1 MSDKKED
8 VRKIVH
14 EILDSGPPVRTP
26 WSPVSEEQVARREAE
41 EAQMLREDAA
51 RLAEAEPTD
60 LQQAER
66 GDTSPPPPAPQ
77 P

>member
-1 MSDKKED
+1 MSDKDD
-8 VRKIVH
+8 VREIVQ
-14 EILDSGPPVRTP
+14 EILDPGPPARTP
-26 WSPVSEEQVARREAE
+26 WSPISEEQVERREAE
-41 EAQMLREDAA
+41 VAAMLREDAA

-66 GDTSPPPPAPQ
+66 GSTPPAPPAPQ

>member
-1 MSDKKED
+1 MSDKED
-8 VRKIVH
+8 VREIVE
-14 EILDSGPPVRTP
+14 EILDPAQPARTP
-26 WSPVSEEQVARREAE
+26 WSPVSEEQVERRQAE
-41 EAQMLREDAA
+41 EAKMLREDAA

-66 GDTSPPPPAPQ
+66 GDTPPPPNAPQ

>member
-1 MSDKKED
+1 MSDKED
-8 VRKIVH
+8 MREIV
-14 EILDSGPPVRTP
+14 EETLPPAQPVRTP
-26 WSPVSEEQVARREAE
+26 WSPVSEAQVERRKAE
-41 EAQMLREDAA
+41 VAKMLREDAA

-66 GDTSPPPPAPQ
+66 GPAPPPNPQ

>member
-1 MSDKKED
+1 MSDKED
-8 VRKIVH
+8 VKEIVQ
-14 EILDSGPPVRTP
+14 EILPPAQPARTP
-26 WSPVSEEQVARREAE
+26 WSPVSEEQVERRQAE
-41 EAQMLREDAA
+41 EAKMLREDAA

-66 GDTSPPPPAPQ
+66 GDTPPPPNAPQ